1 MKEEE
6 DGESDASS
14 VASEE
19 FHEMLDGLLAGKEKD
34 LDFAEDLG
42 RSASEQGEGWIWGSD
57 SVDYEEYH
65 FQGYNAM

>member
-19 FHEMLDGLLAGKEKD
+19 FHEMLDGLLASKRGD

-42 RSASEQGEGWIWGSD
+42 RSAFRQDKG
-57 SVDYEEYH
+57 
-65 FQGYNAM
+65 

>member
-42 RSASEQGEGWIWGSD
+42 RSASEQVEGWI
-57 SVDYEEYH
+57 
-65 FQGYNAM
+65 